1 MLHDVH
7 GEIYGGVE
15 YSQQAV
21 HWADTENGRWRSRK
35 WRGHGGVWDMKWQ
48 SKALVDWEDAL
59 LRGHH
64 CTIGVL
70 GMAAGMKSVQNYCWS
85 IFDHH
90 LEEPYNIKLCTFPTI
105 LHYTTRWPD
114 S

>member
-1 MLHDVH
+1 MHPDARQLIIIEGGKMLHDVH

-70 GMAAGMKSVQNYCWS
+70 GMAA
-85 IFDHH
+85 
-90 LEEPYNIKLCTFPTI
+90 EEPYNIKLCTFPTI